1 MPIFQEIPGELY
13 ASGDRWIHQCLECEC
28 LNGEVDCWPL
38 TCPST
43 CPRSSSTPQPY
54 SSTRQPCCSQNHL
67 PGCDSRSAVNST
79 DLCWGC
85 TRQVGIYQV
94 FLSRLRMILHELLTC
109 ISFKEIPVQLTSSYP
124 LKPLF
129 HRKNLGMYFFKS
141 KTDNFQLRGCKID
154 EGSAVLC
161 NTCTMKQIDR
171 VDLFIC
177 VIEYN

>member
-43 CPRSSSTPQPY
+43 CPRSSSTPQPS
-54 SSTRQPCCSQNHL
+54 SSTLQPPCCSQIHL

-109 ISFKEIPVQLTSSYP
+109 ISFKEIPVQLTSPYP

-129 HRKNLGMYFFKS
+129 HRKNLGMYFLNLKLIIFSCGVVKLTRGLRFYAIRARWS
-141 KTDNFQLRGCKID
+141 KLTELI
-154 EGSAVLC
+154 SLSV
-161 NTCTMKQIDR
+161 
-171 VDLFIC
+171 
-177 VIEYN
+177 